1 MLIPERQ
8 HYLKYSDGFNSPKY
22 TIQLSLPEWKKFA
35 EMGFLF
41 EEYYALATR
50 KNDSITRVHTIW
62 YFNFN
67 SPESQADSAPPL
79 LFADFL
85 ERAGRLPNYIWISR
99 YFSLSR
105 CSSINNIIFADP
117 PLSPLSLDS
126 RHIFTWKLISVLL
139 FKNTHIVKHT
149 VHSNKT
155 QSFHLETQLLPIWG
169 YQGS

>member
-1 MLIPERQ
+1 
-8 HYLKYSDGFNSPKY
+8 
-22 TIQLSLPEWKKFA
+22 
-35 EMGFLF
+35 MGFLF

-67 SPESQADSAPPL
+67 SPESQADSAPRL

-117 PLSPLSLDS
+117 PLSRLSFNS
-126 RHIFTWKLISVLL
+126 RHIFTLKLISVCFYINTLL
-139 FKNTHIVKHT
+139 HTLSNIQYILTKHN
-149 VHSNKT
+149 HSTSKPICFQFGGIKALNDRST
-155 QSFHLETQLLPIWG
+155 ANNRGGSIIALCPSLECDDCF
-169 YQGS
+169 SE